1 MNDLSPERWQQIDD
15 LFLQVLDRPPD
26 ERTAYLRHVCGDDP
40 VLYHEVVALL
50 DHAEA
55 AEQTFGESVT
65 QYAAPLL
72 ADLEADLRANP
83 AEQFADNGHI
93 GPYRLVREV
102 GRGGMGAV
110 YLAERADGAFEQT
123 VALKLVKR
131 GMDTDEIL
139 RRFRHE
145 RQILASL
152 QHPNIAQLHDGGV
165 APDGRPYLVMEY
177 VEGTPI
183 HRFCDAHTLPVDQRL
198 RLFEAVCEAVQY
210 AHQNL
215 VVHRDLKPSNILVT
229 EEGQVKLLD
238 FGIAK
243 LLSDDEVGLTRTGA
257 RLLTPQYAS
266 PEQMTGD
273 AVTTATDV
281 YALGVILYELL
292 TGHRPFESRQA
303 NTSAPA
309 VTEPERP
316 STAILHPTERQRQDG
331 TTETI
336 TPEAA
341 SAARATNPPGL
352 QRRLRG
358 DLDTII
364 LKALRPEPQRRYVS
378 ADAFLD
384 DIKRH
389 LAGLPVAARPAT
401 LRYRASKFMQRHR
414 VGVAMAGVMV
424 VLLVGF
430 VIIYTVR
437 ITQERNVAR
446 QERDK
451 AEEVASF
458 LEALFDASNP
468 LAPNRLDTLQVR
480 DFLHQGAEQARQDLD
495 DQPLLQAQMFTVI
508 GRVYGRMSLNAEAV
522 PFLEE
527 ALATR
532 QNLLKPGHPDVAETQ
547 AELGGVLYDM
557 GEYAKAE
564 SLFHESLRI
573 RRAAY
578 GAHEAVAEA
587 LTNHAMA
594 LQAMGDLDEA
604 ERLYRESLAM
614 KRDLLGEQDPEI
626 ATTLST
632 LAWVLSEK
640 GAFEEAERLYRESL
654 AMRQAVYAKDHPR
667 IAIGLNNLA
676 ILLRDQKRYDEAE
689 PLIREALDINRAA
702 LGPTHDHVVDN
713 LNVLASILR
722 GQGEYDTAES
732 VFEEVV
738 ALRRET
744 LGPNH
749 PGLSITLDSY
759 AALMKD
765 KGDFDRAEALQR
777 EAIAIARTVYGEVH
791 YAIAL
796 TTGKLASIMRAGGKA
811 QQALP
816 LYRESV
822 AVYEQV
828 LPADHPYVAVARA
841 NLGDCLA
848 ELARYQQAEALLLES
863 YQILYDTQGA
873 DHRLTQHV
881 LNQVIGLYEAW
892 GKPEQVN
899 QYRSLLT
906 EASS

>member
-15 LFLQVLDRPPD
+15 LFVEVLDRPPD

-40 VLYHEVVALL
+40 ALYHEVVALL

-55 AEQTFGESVT
+55 AEQTLGESVT

-72 ADLEADLRANP
+72 AHLEADLRANP
-83 AEQFADNGHI
+83 GEHFPDNGHI
-93 GPYRLVREV
+93 GPYCLVREV

-110 YLAERADGAFEQT
+110 YLAVRADGAFEQT

-177 VEGTPI
+177 VEGTPL
-183 HRFCDAHTLPVDQRL
+183 HRFCDAHTLPVDKRL
-198 RLFEAVCEAVQY
+198 RLFEAVCEAVHY

-229 EEGQVKLLD
+229 EQGQVKLLD

-243 LLSDDEVGLTRTGA
+243 LLSEDAVGLTQTGA

-292 TGHRPFESRQA
+292 TGHRPFEHRQA
-303 NTSAPA
+303 TASTPTAA
-309 VTEPERP
+309 GPERP
-316 STAILHPTERQRQDG
+316 STAILHPTERQHADG

-341 SAARATNPPGL
+341 SAARATTPPGL

-364 LKALRPEPQRRYVS
+364 LKALRPEPERRYVS

-389 LAGLPVAARPAT
+389 LAGLPVAARPAS
-401 LRYRASKFMQRHR
+401 LGYRASKFIQRHR
-414 VGVAMAGVMV
+414 VGVAMAGLMV
-424 VLLVGF
+424 ALLVGF
-430 VIIYTVR
+430 VLVYTVR
-437 ITQERNVAR
+437 ITQERNMAR

-451 AEEVASF
+451 AEEVAAF

-480 DFLHQGAEQARQDLD
+480 DFLHQGAEQARQELD

-508 GRVYGRMSLNAEAV
+508 GRVYGRMGLDDEAV

-527 ALATR
+527 ALAIR
-532 QNLLKPGHPDVAETQ
+532 QNLLDPDHPDVAETQ
-547 AELGGVLYDM
+547 TELGDVLFDL
-557 GEYAKAE
+557 GEYAQAE
-564 SLFHESLRI
+564 SLFHASLRI

-578 GAHEAVAEA
+578 GEHEAVAEA

-594 LQAMGDLDEA
+594 LQALGDHDEA
-604 ERLYRESLAM
+604 ESLYRASLAM
-614 KRDLLGEQDPEI
+614 KRDLLGEQHPEI

-640 GAFEEAERLYRESL
+640 SEFEEAEQLYRESL
-654 AMRQAVYAKDHPR
+654 AMRRAVYADGHPR

-676 ILLRDQKRYDEAE
+676 TLLRDQQRYDEAE
-689 PLIREALDINRAA
+689 SLIREALDINRAA
-702 LGPTHDHVVDN
+702 LGPRHDHVVSN
-713 LNVLASILR
+713 LNLLASILR
-722 GQGEYDTAES
+722 GQQRYDDAES

-749 PGLSITLDSY
+749 PNLSITLDSY
-759 AALMKD
+759 AALMKA
-765 KGDFDRAEALQR
+765 KGDFARAEELER
-777 EAIAIARTVYGEVH
+777 EAIAIARRVYGDVH

-796 TTGKLASIMRAGGKA
+796 TTGKLASILRESGKA
-811 QQALP
+811 EQALP

-828 LPADHPYVAVARA
+828 LPADHPYAAVARA
-841 NLGDCLA
+841 NLGDCLT
-848 ELARYQQAEALLLES
+848 ELARYQEAEVLLREG
-863 YQILYDTQGA
+863 YQTLHDTQGA

-881 LNQVIGLYEAW
+881 LKQVIGLYEAW
-892 GKPEQVN
+892 DKQEEAAAYQ
-899 QYRSLLT
+899 RLLAD
-906 EASS
+906 ASP